1 MKGPIQKLRRRNKR
15 FGQNKESETCSTA
28 SSIVGATNSDINDN
42 LGSNTSSTS
51 VSVVGSNVVV
61 LRETDVAQHRND
73 NSSTA
78 GKVLSLDE
86 QEDFQH
92 YLFLP
97 RDDTKVVSED
107 TKEEKRPTSRDN
119 ISAIASPDIS
129 KVEASMVDATTSNS
143 KTATKNWRP
152 WEKFLTRLVA
162 GMTLL
167 GIFCY
172 LLYRGHVYVCAFV
185 SILQILLF
193 RELVTVRYNAYF
205 HIIEQNI
212 PLFRTTQWM
221 WFFLAIF
228 YTYSDFALD
237 IVMNNTSLHFL
248 KPYAQ
253 LQGPF
258 SFLLYTGTFIL
269 TITTMKIGYIRFQ
282 INQLCWT
289 ILVLC
294 LIVGQVKYIMHNGTS
309 CENIFRKA
317 KLSKSCQSHLISLF
331 TSFSFQSI
339 TD

>member
-1 MKGPIQKLRRRNKR
+1 MQKLRRRTNR
-15 FGQNKESETCSTA
+15 QYGRNKESETCSTA
-28 SSIVGATNSDINDN
+28 NSIVCGTDINDD
-42 LGSNTSSTS
+42 LDSNPTVTS
-51 VSVVGSNVVV
+51 VRVVRSNS
-61 LRETDVAQHRND
+61 LPRENDEGLYRHD
-73 NSSTA
+73 NSSTDA
-78 GKVLSLDE
+78 DGKIMSLDN
-86 QEDFQH
+86 QEAFQH
-92 YLFLP
+92 NLLLP
-97 RDDTKVVSED
+97 RED
-107 TKEEKRPTSRDN
+107 TNVDSEETRPTGLGSVG
-119 ISAIASPDIS
+119 AI
-129 KVEASMVDATTSNS
+129 VASMVDATTSNS
-143 KTATKNWRP
+143 KVATKNWRP
-152 WEKFLTRLVA
+152 WEKFLTRFVA

-309 CENIFRKA
+309 CENSSSRKA
-317 KLSKSCQSHLISLF
+317 NLTKLTF
-331 TSFSFQSI
+331 FS
-339 TD
+339 

>member
-1 MKGPIQKLRRRNKR
+1 MKGPMQKLRRRTTNKHYGR
-15 FGQNKESETCSTA
+15 NKESETCSTA
-28 SSIVGATNSDINDN
+28 SSIVGGTDINDY
-42 LGSNTSSTS
+42 LDSNPSVTS
-51 VSVVGSNVVV
+51 VSVVRSNARLGENDEDLCRHDKSSTDADGKIVSLDDQEAFQHNLLLPREDTNVVFE
-61 LRETDVAQHRND
+61 ETRRPAGL
-73 NSSTA
+73 NSV
-78 GKVLSLDE
+78 G
-86 QEDFQH
+86 
-92 YLFLP
+92 
-97 RDDTKVVSED
+97 
-107 TKEEKRPTSRDN
+107 
-119 ISAIASPDIS
+119 AIASHD
-129 KVEASMVDATTSNS
+129 VTTAGASMVDATTSNS
-143 KTATKNWRP
+143 KVATKNWRP

-309 CENIFRKA
+309 CENSSSRKPNLT
-317 KLSKSCQSHLISLF
+317 KLTFFSYYHPF
-331 TSFSFQSI
+331 YSFP
-339 TD
+339 